1 MGKALCPLWR
11 WPDLAPATLILP
23 DWLHAVD
30 MGIAA
35 DICGQL
41 LFELSRKY
49 PARSLK
55 DRLSLLWLE
64 GQELYKEHEV
74 GDTLARLAPDVINKR
89 QKQRGPPNGPSPSL
103 QCPAATVRHL
113 APLMPILTAK
123 HFAVGTDHEK
133 ACHSLAKF
141 LAKVYSKVQA
151 NQISGLAQN
160 SAKVAAQYMAL
171 EKEAL
176 RGEDA
181 INWHIMPKLHMFQHI
196 CECNF
201 PAKYFWCYADETLGG
216 HLSQLFLRRGGKNNP
231 GQNCARALE
240 KWQSITP
247 FPAFAK

>member
-1 MGKALCPLWR
+1 MGKSLCPLWH
-11 WPDLAPATLILP
+11 WPDLAPATLILR

-41 LFELSRKY
+41 LFELSEKY

-64 GQELYKEHEV
+64 VPELYKENEV
-74 GDTLARLAPDVINKR
+74 GDRLARLAPDVIKKR
-89 QKQRGPPNGPSPSL
+89 KKQRGPPSL
-103 QCPAATVRHL
+103 HCPAATVRHL
-113 APLMPILTAK
+113 VPLMPILTAK

-141 LAKVYSKVQA
+141 LAEVYSKVEA
-151 NQISGLAQN
+151 NQISGLAPN
-160 SAKVAAQYMAL
+160 SAKVAAEYMAL

-181 INWHIMPKLHMFQHI
+181 NNWHIMPKLHMFLHI

-201 PAKYFWCYADETLGG
+201 PAKDFWCYAGETLGG
-216 HLSQLFLRRGGKNNP
+216 HLSQLFLRRGVKNNP
-231 GQNCARALE
+231 GQKCARALE